1 MIHWSSAIW
10 LGPRAAVAVAGRLIH
25 RVVTGYYV
33 AMLKYLPGILIIQVA
48 TVAMVLAVIKSGD
61 HELWLAVLL
70 LALTIGLVTAFWFAS
85 LAGHA
90 IKDALANARDEFSRE
105 REKFRVN
112 AERQKT
118 SLIRKSHEEIRKET
132 NRAHAR
138 ASFKLGAGFIGI
150 VAAGSLMI
158 FSQLITLGLL
168 TLAVGG
174 GALGGY
180 LLRVR
185 QETVTRRKQA
195 FVTGDGLK
203 PAIEVQPVKEDSR

>member
-1 MIHWSSAIW
+1 
-10 LGPRAAVAVAGRLIH
+10 
-25 RVVTGYYV
+25 
-33 AMLKYLPGILIIQVA
+33 MLKYLPGTLIIQVA
-48 TVAMVLAVIKSGD
+48 TVAMTLAVIKSGD

-70 LALTIGLVTAFWFAS
+70 LALIISLVTSFWFSSIAS
-85 LAGHA
+85 HA
-90 IKDALANARDEFSRE
+90 KKDALAHAKDEFHKE
-105 REKFRVN
+105 REKLRVN

-118 SLIRKSHEEIRKET
+118 SLLRKSHKEIRTET

-138 ASFKLGAGFIGI
+138 SSFKLGAGFIGI

-180 LLRVR
+180 LMRVR
-185 QETVTRRKQA
+185 QEVASRNKETLAISAERKP
-195 FVTGDGLK
+195 V
-203 PAIEVQPVKEDSR
+203 IEVQPVNRDSS